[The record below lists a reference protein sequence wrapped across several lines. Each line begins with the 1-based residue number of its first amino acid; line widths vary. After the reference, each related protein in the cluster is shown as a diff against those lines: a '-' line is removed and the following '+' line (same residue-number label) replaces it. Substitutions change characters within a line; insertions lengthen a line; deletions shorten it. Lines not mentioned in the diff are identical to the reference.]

1 MKSAENDYFDQR
13 LGCAAPK
20 RWSKYTTD
28 GWVEVRFEG
37 GGGALSDFNDCLE
50 HWAKTAAAEKV
61 SYERKPDMNISSP
74 SNLGTLICT
83 L

>member
-1 MKSAENDYFDQR
+1 MGGGKI
-13 LGCAAPK
+13 LG
-20 RWSKYTTD
+20 
-28 GWVEVRFEG
+28 GG
-37 GGGALSDFNDCLE
+37 GGGALIDFNDCLE
-50 HWAKTAAAEKV
+50 QWAKTAATEKI